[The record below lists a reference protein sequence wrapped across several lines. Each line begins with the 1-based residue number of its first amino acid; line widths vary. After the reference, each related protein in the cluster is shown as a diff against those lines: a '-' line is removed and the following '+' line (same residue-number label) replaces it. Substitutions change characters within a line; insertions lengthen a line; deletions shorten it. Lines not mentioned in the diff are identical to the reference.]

1 MSSVSLSQTFSAH
14 RMTLDFGAERA
25 ATFFPKRPTLPRETL
40 IANLATANERFIK
53 AKSRALFQQSRQPR
67 ASLLASE
74 PVCRNVQAFVGVR
87 LCTRGS
93 ELPLRAGARRPPREL
108 ADRPETS
115 APSCLLPPV
124 LLLIIIGD
132 PAQLGSA
139 SSFDDRSRARL
150 LVFLAHFAAQAAR
163 HVIC

>member
-1 MSSVSLSQTFSAH
+1 
-14 RMTLDFGAERA
+14 MTLDFGAERA

-53 AKSRALFQQSRQPR
+53 AKSRM
-67 ASLLASE
+67 SE